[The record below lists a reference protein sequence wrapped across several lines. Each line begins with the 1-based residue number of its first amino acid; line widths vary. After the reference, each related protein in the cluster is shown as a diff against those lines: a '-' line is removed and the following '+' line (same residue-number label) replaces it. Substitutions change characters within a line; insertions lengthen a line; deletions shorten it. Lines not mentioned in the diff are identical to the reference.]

1 MFTSLGSLLNSF
13 RIPFRRRSVQSVFS
27 RRGRRR
33 SFVPSLGSHSALG
46 VSPSLHDTLSHEPLE
61 QRRLL
66 AVDVSLTGQVLT
78 VSFDDASAD
87 SVNLSITPTG
97 YESTGSNISSGTGT
111 ISQLVVQDAG
121 TAEYSDFFLMEA
133 NQVLSGG
140 LSIGP
145 NINNAAFITGSV
157 DTNGGN
163 ISIEAGELFLD
174 LEYINS
180 GGGSQNYTSAIV
192 LASDVRLETATGAG
206 ATEIYFGGTIDS
218 LILT

>member
-13 RIPFRRRSVQSVFS
+13 RIPFRKRSVQSIFS

-33 SFVPSLGSHSALG
+33 SFVPSLGSHSAG
-46 VSPSLHDTLSHEPLE
+46 VSLHDTLSHEPLE

-121 TAEYSDFFLMEA
+121 TAEYSVSFSWK
-133 NQVLSGG
+133 Q
-140 LSIGP
+140 
-145 NINNAAFITGSV
+145 TKC
-157 DTNGGN
+157 
-163 ISIEAGELFLD
+163 
-174 LEYINS
+174 
-180 GGGSQNYTSAIV
+180 
-192 LASDVRLETATGAG
+192 
-206 ATEIYFGGTIDS
+206 
-218 LILT
+218 

>member
-27 RRGRRR
+27 RRGRGR

-46 VSPSLHDTLSHEPLE
+46 VSLHDTLSHEPLE

-97 YESTGSNISSGTGT
+97 YESTGSNVSSGTGT

-121 TAEYSDFFLMEA
+121 TAQTSEFTLSEA
-133 NQVLSGG
+133 SQVLSGG

-145 NINNAAFITGSV
+145 NVGRSTLPGR
-157 DTNGGN
+157 TEP
-163 ISIEAGELFLD
+163 IS
-174 LEYINS
+174 
-180 GGGSQNYTSAIV
+180 
-192 LASDVRLETATGAG
+192 AG
-206 ATEIYFGGTIDS
+206 ASGPYVI
-218 LILT
+218 

>member
-1 MFTSLGSLLNSF
+1 MGALCSHLSLGQITNVYRLGSLLNSF
-13 RIPFRRRSVQSVFS
+13 RIPFRRRSVQSVSVDAVAEGFCSVAWFS
-27 RRGRRR
+27 QR
-33 SFVPSLGSHSALG
+33 AG
-46 VSPSLHDTLSHEPLE
+46 VRFDTLSHEPLE

-97 YESTGSNISSGTGT
+97 YESTGSNVSSGTGT

-121 TAEYSDFFLMEA
+121 TAEYSGFFLMEA

-145 NINNAAFITGSV
+145 NINNAAFVNDSV

-180 GGGSQNYTSAIV
+180 GG
-192 LASDVRLETATGAG
+192 VRRIPQL
-206 ATEIYFGGTIDS
+206 
-218 LILT
+218 